1 MAKVHTD
8 VEALYGIREAVIKLG
23 DQMIT
28 AQQEFSRNFN
38 QMSEQISDQIR
49 QIDREMEA
57 TEQNPNAEGRTD
69 SFWCSKCDG
78 SIMLK
83 VMGDKTHCR
92 TAGCDGIA
100 VRVYNDEK
108 VMENKR
114 RFEELDQKRKFLKN
128 ANDSL
133 ENYGAYISSL
143 LNTNGAT
150 DGSGFNT
157 EHFVYTLNLWL
168 ASLGDYNATQFVT
181 ESLNENDLKKNS
193 NNEEIIPTAE
203 KENSKVEQNKCFERP
218 DKENTSETY
227 NDIKNYM
234 DRKKVSHIAIS
245 SCSEDRTS
253 EEIVSSL
260 SGGDKTGGSCSS
272 LAFAY
277 AGNVGGYNVLDF
289 RGGKSRKFFASN
301 GTISMI
307 ARLPGVESKIVNGK
321 DDLDCADFLLSEM
334 VPEKEYYFATGVHAA
349 IVRLHNGR
357 REYLELQHATK
368 SGWHPLYLE
377 TLGNRFGCKINKIE
391 LPNFLIDVESLS
403 TCDEFLD
410 ILGYINT
417 EENRQK
423 KGRTGHVR

>member
-38 QMSEQISDQIR
+38 QMSEQISEQIR
-49 QIDREMEA
+49 RIDREMEA
-57 TEQNPNAEGRTD
+57 IEQNPNAEGRTD

-78 SIMLK
+78 RIMLK

-181 ESLNENDLKKNS
+181 ESSNEND
-193 NNEEIIPTAE
+193 
-203 KENSKVEQNKCFERP
+203 
-218 DKENTSETY
+218 
-227 NDIKNYM
+227 
-234 DRKKVSHIAIS
+234 
-245 SCSEDRTS
+245 
-253 EEIVSSL
+253 
-260 SGGDKTGGSCSS
+260 
-272 LAFAY
+272 
-277 AGNVGGYNVLDF
+277 
-289 RGGKSRKFFASN
+289 
-301 GTISMI
+301 
-307 ARLPGVESKIVNGK
+307 
-321 DDLDCADFLLSEM
+321 
-334 VPEKEYYFATGVHAA
+334 
-349 IVRLHNGR
+349 
-357 REYLELQHATK
+357 
-368 SGWHPLYLE
+368 
-377 TLGNRFGCKINKIE
+377 
-391 LPNFLIDVESLS
+391 
-403 TCDEFLD
+403 
-410 ILGYINT
+410 
-417 EENRQK
+417 
-423 KGRTGHVR
+423 